1 MPRTI
6 KRKPDYTQFL
16 KILRRKEK
24 PSHLPFYEHLA
35 SPGFIARQTGKPFDQ
50 MSPEDDAYWKIYIEF
65 WLSMGYDVIPM
76 EIGLNCPLPTHDHK
90 EGAVSAGSE
99 EHVCITSFEDYEKYS
114 WPDESNPIEFRHF
127 ETVARMLPEGVKIV
141 GGVGA
146 GPYEWATYMLG
157 VVGMSLLL
165 FDNPELVRMVFERI
179 GALHIS
185 ADRQLATMDGIC
197 ALRQGDDLGFK
208 TATFLKPKDL
218 HELVFPTYKKMVQ
231 AAHDHGM
238 PFILHSCGNLREVYD
253 EIITDCKID
262 AKHSFEETIMPVE
275 QFKSKYGARC
285 TPLGGLDV
293 DFLCRESEEE
303 IRRYTRSKIEQCY
316 YDGFYAL
323 GTGNSLTDYMP
334 VENYLIALDEGIR
347 VTGG

>member
-6 KRKPDYTQFL
+6 KRQPDYTQFL

-35 SPGFIARQTGKPFDQ
+35 SPGFIARQTGRPFDR
-50 MSPEDDAYWKIYIEF
+50 MNPNEDEYWRVYVDF
-65 WLSMGYDVIPM
+65 WMSMGYDVIPM

-90 EGAVSAGSE
+90 AGAVSAGSE
-99 EHVCITSFEDYEKYS
+99 EHVCITSMEEYEKYP
-114 WPDESNPIEFRHF
+114 WPVESNPIDFRHF
-127 ETVARMLPEGVKIV
+127 ETVAKMLPEGVKIV

-157 VVGMSLLL
+157 VVGLSLLL
-165 FDNPELVRMVFERI
+165 FDNPELVRLVFERI
-179 GALHIS
+179 GSLHIS
-185 ADRQLATMDGIC
+185 ADRQLSTMDGIC

-238 PFILHSCGNLREVYD
+238 PFILHSCGNLGEVYD

-275 QFKSKYGARC
+275 QFKAKYGDRC

-303 IRRYTRSKIEQCY
+303 IRRYAREKIEKCY
-316 YDGFYAL
+316 NDGFYAL

-334 VENYLIALDEGIR
+334 VENYLIALDEGIK
-347 VTGG
+347 VTEG